1 MRMFHILQRKFH
13 SGEWILQKPSG
24 KGNDTLVGIAKEY
37 ENNQNSVPFKFFFS
51 LVTKHK
57 TILKAL
63 RYVELISFQKRTLPA
78 NNSGTTKWEMNDS
91 SAAGG
96 I

>member
-13 SGEWILQKPSG
+13 SGEWILQKSSG

-37 ENNQNSVPFKFFFS
+37 ENNQNYLLNFFF
-51 LVTKHK
+51 LVTKHT

-63 RYVELISFQKRTLPA
+63 RFVELISFQKRTLPA
-78 NNSGTTKWEMNDS
+78 NNGATTKWDMNDS